1 MRIVRFSRF
10 STPQAHEHGTVR
22 RRFIMPSA
30 LLNESD
36 PAGLAG
42 LGALRAL
49 NNNKNPAWSVIG
61 SRDEKRLPML
71 DEPQA
76 SWATFS
82 LTGGPFSCLLTVA
95 PRRLHAT
102 RLEKRSSSLR
112 IDIAAWRQPAPGTP
126 VAVSCKAPFR
136 RRSFAFLSTGARVP
150 AQSPLTAEIGCD
162 LPHERSSLG
171 RIQLWHFPAWRC
183 ETS

>member
-10 STPQAHEHGTVR
+10 STPQAHEHGQYAAG
-22 RRFIMPSA
+22 SSCH
-30 LLNESD
+30 LLYSTRVIQ
-36 PAGLAG
+36 PALAG

-150 AQSPLTAEIGCD
+150 AQSPLTAEIGYD